1 MLASG
6 SFWVFGVAF
15 RFFFE
20 NPWAKL
26 ITNELLLIGSIEES
40 LPSRD
45 VFAV

>member
-26 ITNELLLIGSIEES
+26 IANELLLIGSMKGN
-40 LPSRD
+40 LPPRD